1 MLVSSFLRIAAAAS
15 TALVGTAAAAPSF
28 VPVLEANFPDPHVL
42 LADGA
47 FIGYA
52 TNDGIN
58 LPMATSKD
66 LVYWS
71 PVMNPAQPTRRLDG
85 MPVLASWA
93 KEGRTW
99 APEVQRIGGK
109 YLLYYTAANRK
120 LDRQCIGLAIAT
132 SPRGPFRD
140 SSAAPLICQA
150 ALGGTIDANTFRDG
164 DGQLYIYYKNDG
176 NAVGKVSQIWGQR
189 LSADGMT
196 LVGASVA
203 IARDTRPW
211 EQKLIESPTM
221 VRAPTGYQLFYSG
234 GFFGWHDNQRFS
246 PYAMGYATCAGP
258 MGPCVP
264 SPSNPILN
272 SFNDR
277 QAGCISG
284 PGHQSIFTVGK
295 RTFLAFHAWAATKG
309 CRKAADK
316 RYLYVAPL
324 SWKDGKPVIG
334 ESLRA
339 PGK

>member
-1 MLVSSFLRIAAAAS
+1 MPVSRFLCVAAAAS
-15 TALVGTAAAAPSF
+15 LAAAGTVAAVPSF
-28 VPVLEANFPDPHVL
+28 VPVLEVNFPDPHVL
-42 LADGA
+42 LAYGE
-47 FIGYA
+47 FIAYA

-66 LVYWS
+66 LVRWS
-71 PVMNPAQPTRRLDG
+71 PVMDPAQPAKRLDG
-85 MPVLASWA
+85 MPMLASWA
-93 KEGRTW
+93 REGKTW
-99 APEVQRIGGK
+99 APEVQRIGAK
-109 YLLYYTAANRK
+109 YLLYYTAANRA
-120 LDRQCIGLAIAT
+120 LDRQCIGIAVAA

-140 SSAAPLICQA
+140 ASAAPFICQA
-150 ALGGTIDANTFRDG
+150 ALGGTIDANTFRDR

-176 NAVGKVSQIWGQR
+176 NAVGKVSHIWGQR
-189 LSADGMT
+189 LSADGMK
-196 LVGASVA
+196 LVGTPVA

-211 EQKLIESPTM
+211 EQRLVESPTM

-258 MGPCVP
+258 LGPCVP
-264 SPSNPILN
+264 SPDNPILH

-339 PGK
+339 AGR

>member
-1 MLVSSFLRIAAAAS
+1 MPVSKMLRVAAAAS
-15 TALVGTAAAAPSF
+15 LAITGTAAAAPSF
-28 VPVLEANFPDPHVL
+28 VPVYEANFPDPFVL
-42 LADGA
+42 LANGE

-66 LVYWS
+66 LVRWS
-71 PVMNPAQPTRRLDG
+71 PVMDPAQPTRRLDG

-93 KEGRTW
+93 KEGKTW
-99 APEVQRIGGK
+99 APEVLRVGAK
-109 YLLYYTAANRK
+109 YLLYYTAASRA
-120 LDRQCIGLAIAT
+120 LARQCVGIAVAT

-140 SSAAPLICQA
+140 ASAAPFICQS
-150 ALGGTIDANTFRDG
+150 ALGGTIDANTFRDT
-164 DGQLYIYYKNDG
+164 DGELYIYYKNDG
-176 NAVGKVSQIWGQR
+176 NSVGKVSHIWVQR
-189 LSADGMT
+189 LSADGMK
-196 LVGASVA
+196 LVGAPVA

-211 EQKLIESPTM
+211 EQKLVESPTM

-234 GFFGWHDNQRFS
+234 GYFGWNDDQRLS

-258 MGPCVP
+258 LGPCVP

-295 RTFLAFHAWAATKG
+295 RTFLAFHAWATTKG

-316 RYLYVAPL
+316 RFLYVAPL

-339 PGK
+339 PAK

>member
-1 MLVSSFLRIAAAAS
+1 MAVSTLLRGAAAAS
-15 TALVGTAAAAPSF
+15 LALGGIAAAEPSF
-28 VPVLEANFPDPHVL
+28 VPVYEVNFPDPYVL
-42 LADGA
+42 LTNGE
-47 FIGYA
+47 FIAYA

-66 LVYWS
+66 LVRWS
-71 PVMNPAQPTRRLDG
+71 PVMDPARPGKRLDG

-93 KEGRTW
+93 REGKTW
-99 APEVQRIGGK
+99 APEVQRVGGK
-109 YLLYYTAANRK
+109 YLLYYTADYAK
-120 LDRQCIGLAIAT
+120 LDRQCVGLAVAT

-140 SSAAPLICQA
+140 TSAKPLICQA
-150 ALGGTIDANTFRDG
+150 DLGGTIDANTFRDA
-164 DGQLYIYYKNDG
+164 DGKLYIYYKNDG
-176 NAVGKVSQIWGQR
+176 NRVGKVSHIWVQPM
-189 LSADGMT
+189 SPDGMK
-196 LVGASVA
+196 LVGTPVP

-211 EQKLIESPTM
+211 EQKLVESPTM

-234 GFFGWHDNQRFS
+234 GYFGWNDDQRFS

-264 SPSNPILN
+264 SPDNPILH

-295 RTFLAFHAWAATKG
+295 STFMAFHAWAANKG

-316 RYLYVAPL
+316 RFLYIAPL

-334 ESLRA
+334 QSMRA
-339 PGK
+339 SRR